1 MKKKKIYINVLSA
14 FAMSTFIAG
23 AFLIFACG
31 KAETSG
37 KFNKDRLLVSKG
49 EVFGV
54 SDYFKGSDKVEFIS
68 LDENIV
74 DVEEDLFIGVN
85 PGLTYIYSVT
95 DGVKGDYIE
104 IFVKDEFSEPKG
116 IELSEDGLISWNNV
130 YSYIGG
136 EQYTAEYELNLNGNI
151 ISSRENSYLLER
163 EGQYTISIRAAG
175 QELIDPSPWGR
186 QITLF
191 YQKMGKPKNITFTPS
206 EDISSMKGVLSWAAV
221 DRAKYKVVVD
231 SIEYETTETHME
243 LDFSKSTR
251 RSVYISVEAVDKQG
265 KFISSK
271 SAISLYKLDQPK
283 VTYQDGVLSWQAVE
297 GAEKYNVIYS
307 GEEGHSN
314 FVTSSL
320 STTLEGVD
328 AGVYDITVQAL
339 AGLNYINSDKIA
351 IDNKVVKLGKSDV
364 SYALGDGYVDVNI
377 STTSNYLK
385 NFKILKNDEEIN
397 VSISEGNSVT
407 TRINLTAGAYDF
419 KVQSLPSYNGL
430 NVFPMDG
437 VSQVVSSDLTDTKR
451 IYMLA
456 EAENFI
462 HYFDDRQNSI
472 LEFKNVENA
481 ESYEIMINE
490 KSATAI
496 ETSVVGNKVK
506 INLGVINRTEFNIQ
520 DGKSFNIDLIA
531 KKNSD
536 TINSLTRKTIKVYD
550 IVEGKS
556 ANGTDFEEKNYSWKG
571 REDAEYGVTI
581 YRTTDS
587 NYDLNGLDPI
597 FSGKLEETNTA
608 DLPAGFYVIEIR
620 TLTTNSDKYWSSS
633 EVMTDNFIISE
644 NEENPYFL
652 DFYYDS
658 SLSSE
663 FSGYGIKFKIPT
675 AAETYYQNPR
685 KYQIYVNDT
694 KILEADASKIE
705 QILTYDFSSD
715 FKFDAGVTKIVL
727 RTICSDTELSK
738 IQKPSSLS
746 ILNVEKLEAPSKES
760 VSTRDDNILKV
771 ALKGNA
777 EQVVLS
783 KEGAVFEDEN
793 GYLQEIDLSKYV
805 GSFNIEAYYDS
816 HKDFT
821 TDEDFTSG
829 NYYIES
835 EKFTIACQRDEI
847 PSNFSY
853 YKKEISFDH
862 NGEADKFNLIIKI
875 KTKNDING
883 KTWKTQIGEKTLNL
897 DNLISVLGS
906 EFGAYYSQKV
916 EMTID
921 IYSSVSKFVGGTY
934 FISSINDT
942 ETSKGMSHIDV
953 TQLKNVTDLTYK
965 KATDKLEWTSS
976 NPSDT
981 NYEIYINNK
990 LHDEVNVYSS
1000 EESGVYKYEYSLSGF
1015 VTTPGEEYNFNLI
1028 ATKRNSFDS
1037 NISNTLTVKKLK
1049 SLDSIKVYTNKDDE
1063 TTYIRWD
1070 LTSEQVNLIES
1081 IVINEAIYT
1090 VTEQTGS
1097 IVLPSEVV
1105 RIKLISKGES
1115 STKLQYKDSDATEFT
1130 IREAEDNDYSNFMNG
1145 TVVKKESSDWLVTS
1159 DLGSSYIEWT
1169 PFEDDNVWSR
1179 EQAAVNYTFVIY
1191 KQDGS
1196 VFSKVY
1202 TGNENRIALSDTTLK
1217 SLVKGQYKFNVY
1229 ACFEEYLLR
1238 DKGEASTL
1246 TKYLS
1251 ADNIS
1256 IRKLADVQNVN
1267 YSVETTIK
1275 DSYES
1280 ELTKK
1285 IKISWEHEDASSEI
1299 YYNIQLLNSNHEVVF
1314 SRATR
1319 GNLEIDIDFGE
1330 ISSLEVKYVSITAY
1344 SPSNL
1349 FSNSTEIQVMQNEV
1363 PSAVLSDNGT
1373 ITVNSSSASRRYIIK
1388 AEIAGKT
1395 YNYVLD
1401 GSRSISIYDCF
1412 KLENLS
1418 GNIKGQKENLTI
1430 SIIAVGDSQTLPSEK
1445 KEIIQKEI
1453 LGQGAYDIYAGYIF
1467 FRNEFAN
1474 KVHILYKDGDQTKEE
1489 VLNNQQILYK
1499 AGDIEKY
1506 TYFAPTNSYID
1517 ADKTQYMGGFKFEIP
1532 ASWKGTT
1539 KTFTYYFEKT
1549 GMGNSWTDLT
1559 LQTNTKQIDVK
1570 NFDDISDV
1578 QFSMDETTNHISGK
1592 MITAKEGGVFMEVL
1606 YDNYTLLYG
1615 YSEVNEIPI
1624 WNIEENLTIETL
1636 PTGQYNFKIW
1646 NMKKDIEGK
1655 TTFSSPYEFIYEKKD
1670 NGISNA
1676 RVADTGYF
1684 EWDDSD
1690 LAPEKYLIECD
1701 DDNFVVTEKRFDL
1714 ILLNKHTF
1722 TFTIKK
1728 IHDIPFGGSVK
1739 LSELGGKVVSV
1750 TDSITVSSETLS
1762 FSDPCSFKEI
1772 TEDAEVVLEVPD
1784 SLDYNLFM
1792 EYNGKTY
1799 KVEKF
1804 KKDYG
1809 SVNYLKVR
1817 EIDLIDLL
1825 GGDFVSDISEVK
1837 FSITEEGK
1845 VKSPSVKVNLSLK
1858 MNSDSRKI
1866 TQVKAGNLFDEY
1878 LVYESD
1884 LKNAKKAI
1892 LRMTNN
1898 FGTQV
1903 YDGLEEIVSGFWV
1916 EMEDERNTGFY
1927 TVLPTSYIS
1936 SNKVSVIKIG
1946 EILDRLVMPEGTTYT
1961 IEVAPIH
1968 KNTSVEQIDWLST
1981 VATYKRLS
1989 GISKLRVNADGT
2001 KVIWADNDKDPLTSY
2016 YLVKYNDTF
2025 RYISKDLSEI
2035 QYTEFIA
2042 GVKDD
2047 LEIYAISNST
2057 GELFSVKR
2065 VLKDVERNRTI
2076 SNKYINLTDGTLTLS
2091 WGEGL
2096 TQAEKNLLMDSST
2109 EKDVTDKIFESG
2121 NLIKILEMI
2130 DYRAYTLVYPKQ
2142 TVAEKVA
2149 NSKYLLPIGFTFS
2162 ELKNEQVEIKF
2173 VKDGSTKSA
2182 IVNATYLLESLDDKY
2197 INVLKKIKESISSE
2211 YPFYRTLTTFI
2222 NLVSAKETR
2231 FTGIACDSILFDE
2244 IGGNIGKDIEAG
2256 VYKITMNQLGNPNRS
2271 TLKSD
2276 DNIVISSAEVL
2287 AAPDVILKKEDI
2299 VNSLAAQEVL
2309 TSKYSITFKPVET
2322 INNYKLLLRR
2332 PNEET
2337 VDQVYDIKNV
2347 SGEWLLYYGNN
2358 QIFKLTLLEN
2368 GYIQIP
2374 INTIGD
2380 QTGIDTIISTDN
2392 QEYSAYIYA
2401 CGQDNQ
2407 FNSKTF
2413 KMNLLFLAQNN
2424 INVNKGR
2431 VNFGVFRYKDKAF
2444 DSIVI
2449 YKINGDST
2457 YHVSVLQRSGTII
2470 DYLPSDNGQYNF
2482 ISFLTRGGISD
2493 QYTMYIDS
2501 PIYMM
2506 KNPFKLYNP
2515 TVNIEEGRFI
2525 IDENINNSVLYD
2537 TGEYQ
2542 RRYTIYNNISG
2553 SNGGLLTEP
2562 IDENRYIYE
2571 AGESKYEGD
2580 YLIYKGSEKIATKFS
2595 IQNNGSNGGML
2606 SENIETDSL
2615 LGKVSILKFTDS
2627 DMAQSRAIFQSKV
2640 IDIQAR
2646 MLKDIDIS
2654 LDEQGDFVW
2663 TESSS
2668 SNIGDLTSEGNKLVY
2683 KVIIEYCKAVVTN
2696 GVTEYP
2702 TYFTEQVY
2710 TTKTSYLSRLLQNP
2724 EDKDKYRYRLRV
2736 SAMYYGA
2743 SGALS
2748 DEIIT
2753 LEGEKYYKLKNAKY
2767 DHSEAMI
2774 LRSNEAVSDTYERL
2788 VEVSGLK
2795 INNGTISWLYNND
2808 DENQFLLYASKKADS
2823 TDRILL
2829 EINKDNL
2836 TISTEGQQRRYT
2848 FAPKTELAENTN
2860 YYLSIKVVRSDKLNI
2875 ASQETLY
2882 ESTFI
2887 KLPKVNEN
2895 HISFIEDTKNR
2906 KTTLDFSAYKSLLN
2920 PISGTR
2926 NYFKL
2931 SVDLTIGET
2940 HFLNPIVLAP
2950 SGNMQITLCA
2960 NKNDEDQRNNIYY
2973 MNPSSVSKVRLEVS
2987 PIAAEVKNVI
2997 NGPVSI
3003 FEFSRPTWSSSDK
3016 ITWNDSTKEF
3026 IWSYGKEFVGYL
3038 KEGTK
3043 LYKLNAATGE
3053 YDEVGFEYNLAD
3065 IKILTYMGEWVR
3077 VYNKTNT
3084 EENIYYVKVLD
3095 VLYRDEYADISNIK
3109 FNVEITTREDISS
3122 SKFEEIT
3129 RVYKDIDAC
3138 EFEDGMKGGRFAPI
3152 LSGKLLSLSVYAK
3165 QGEKN
3170 ICSVALNYELSTVLS
3185 FDCFAGGDGTENNP
3199 YLVSTA
3205 AQFNLIS
3212 QRSTQPVYMQSCD
3225 ETIFTTTIKN
3235 GFSQRENTQPTT
3247 EKKYLKNF
3255 FKQTKDIEVSFT
3267 GIAIMGDFGGVYE
3280 GNGKTLRIVSSNAQ
3294 NGEISLEEYSQ
3305 KANVSCTR
3313 GVALFERIIVGG
3325 AVQNLSIDV
3334 DFTNSN
3340 SENTMFAGIA
3350 IISEGEINNIVC
3362 NSFKFTLSSIINADG
3377 GVFVSTLVGVNKG
3390 QLIDC
3395 VNKANIDIKNTN
3407 SSQQSAILAISGLAS
3422 ANYGSL
3428 EGCGNEGDIVT
3439 TINSSLDLRVG
3450 GLVGYNKGS
3459 INMCYNTG
3467 KLQGIR
3473 NKSNVGCIGGLTN
3486 YTINCRITYSFN
3498 NGKIYGDSGRCGG
3511 ISFYANRMTLNHVF
3525 AYGDVNDE
3533 VVKNGSCNNIM
3544 FYSNNGSFG
3553 TATSCYSYV
3562 GSATN
3567 IIGVTNLSSSRDF
3580 TLGDYTIKV
3589 VMNNTYS
3596 FDLSLTK

>member
-1 MKKKKIYINVLSA
+1 MKKKKIYVNVLSA

-31 KAETSG
+31 KADTSG
-37 KFNKDRLLVSKG
+37 EFSKDRLLVSKG
-49 EVFGV
+49 EVFDV
-54 SDYFKGSDKVEFIS
+54 SDFFKGSDKVEFIS
-68 LDENIV
+68 MDENIV
-74 DVEEDLFIGVN
+74 DVEEDLFVGVN

-116 IELSEDGLISWNNV
+116 IELSEDGLVSWSNV
-130 YSYIGG
+130 YSYIGD

-151 ISSRENSYLLER
+151 ISSRENSYQLES
-163 EGQYTISIRAAG
+163 EGEYTISIRAAG

-186 QITLF
+186 QITLY
-191 YQKMGKPKNITFTPS
+191 YQKMGKPQNITFTPS
-206 EDISSMKGVLSWAAV
+206 VDITSMKGVLSWDAV

-251 RSVYISVEAVDKQG
+251 RSVYISVEAIDKQG
-265 KFISSK
+265 KFMSSK

-283 VTYQDGVLSWQAVE
+283 VTYQDGVLSWKAVE

-307 GEEGHSN
+307 GEEGYSN
-314 FVTSSL
+314 FVTSDL
-320 STTLEGVD
+320 STTLEGID

-364 SYALGDGYVDVNI
+364 TYALGDGYVDVNI

-397 VSISEGNSVT
+397 VSISEGNSVS
-407 TRINLTAGAYDF
+407 TRINLTAGVYDF

-430 NVFPMDG
+430 NILPMDG
-437 VSQVVSSDLTDTKR
+437 VSQVISSDFTDAKR

-462 HYFDDRQNSI
+462 HYFDDHQNSI
-472 LEFKNVENA
+472 LEFSNVENA
-481 ESYEIMINE
+481 ESYEVVING
-490 KSATAI
+490 KTATAI

-506 INLGVINRTEFNIQ
+506 INLGAIDRTEFNIQ

-531 KKNSD
+531 KKND
-536 TINSLTRKTIKVYD
+536 ETINSLTRKTIKVYD

-571 REDAEYGVTI
+571 LEDAEYGVTI

-587 NYDLNGLDPI
+587 NYDLNGLAPI

-608 DLPAGFYVIEIR
+608 DLPAGFYVIEIK
-620 TLTTNSDKYWSSS
+620 TLTANSDKYWSSS
-633 EVMTDNFIISE
+633 EVMTDSFIVSE

-675 AAETYYQNPR
+675 AAETYYLNPR
-685 KYQIYVNDT
+685 KYQIFVNDT
-694 KILEADASKIE
+694 KILEAEASKIE
-705 QILTYDFSSD
+705 QILTYDFLSD

-727 RTICSDTELSK
+727 RTICSDTELAK
-738 IQKPSSLS
+738 IQKPSDLS
-746 ILNVEKLEAPSKES
+746 ILNVEKLASPDKES
-760 VSTRDDNILKV
+760 VSTRDDNILEV

-777 EQVVLS
+777 DQVVLS
-783 KEGAVFEDEN
+783 KDAAIFEDET

-821 TDEDFTSG
+821 TDEDFTRG

-862 NGEADKFNLIIKI
+862 SGEADKFNLIIKI
-875 KTKNDING
+875 KTKNDSNG
-883 KTWKTQIGEKTLNL
+883 KTWKTQIGEKVFNL

-906 EFGAYYSQKV
+906 EFEAYYSQKV

-921 IYSSVSKFVGGTY
+921 IYSCVSKFVGNTY

-942 ETSKGMSHIDV
+942 ESSNGMAHINV
-953 TQLKNVTDLTYK
+953 TQLENVTDLTYNK
-965 KATDKLEWTSS
+965 TSDKLEWSS
-976 NPSDT
+976 NNPSDT
-981 NYEIYINNK
+981 NYEIYINNT
-990 LHDEVNVYSS
+990 LYDEVNVYSS
-1000 EESGVYKYEYSLSGF
+1000 EEGGSYKYEFSLAGF
-1015 VTTPGEEYNFNLI
+1015 VTTPGEEYNFKLV

-1037 NISNTLTVKKLK
+1037 NISNVLTVKKLK
-1049 SLDSIKVYTNKDDE
+1049 SLDTIKVYTNKDDE
-1063 TTYIRWD
+1063 TTYIKWD

-1081 IVINEAIYT
+1081 IVINETSYAI
-1090 VTEQTGS
+1090 TEQTGN
-1097 IVLPSEVV
+1097 IVLPGEVV

-1115 STKLQYKDSDATEFT
+1115 STKLQYRDSDTTEFT
-1130 IREAEDNDYSNFMNG
+1130 IREAADSDYSNFISG
-1145 TVVKKESSDWLVTS
+1145 TVVKKESSDWFITS
-1159 DLGSSYIEWT
+1159 DLDSSYIEWT
-1169 PFEDDNVWSR
+1169 AFEDDNVWSG

-1196 VFSKVY
+1196 VYSKVD
-1202 TGNENRIALSDTTLK
+1202 TGNKNRISLSDTTLK

-1229 ACFEEYLLR
+1229 ACFEEYSLS

-1251 ADNIS
+1251 AENIS
-1256 IRKLADVQNVN
+1256 IKKLADIQNVSC
-1267 YSVETTIK
+1267 SVETTAK
-1275 DSYES
+1275 DNYES
-1280 ELTKK
+1280 ELAKK
-1285 IKISWEHEDASSEI
+1285 VTISWDHEDASSEV
-1299 YYNIQLLNSNHEVVF
+1299 YYSVQLLNSKHEVVF
-1314 SRATR
+1314 SKAISGELQT
-1319 GNLEIDIDFGE
+1319 EIALGE

-1344 SPSNL
+1344 SPNHL

-1363 PSAVLSDNGT
+1363 PSAVLSDDGMIT
-1373 ITVNSSSASRRYIIK
+1373 INSSSASRRYIIK

-1401 GSRSISIYDCF
+1401 GSRSINIYDCF
-1412 KLENLS
+1412 KLEDLS
-1418 GNIKGQKENLTI
+1418 GSIKGQKENLTI
-1430 SIIAVGDSQTLPSEK
+1430 SIIAVGDSQTLPNEK
-1445 KEIIQKEI
+1445 KAIIQKEI
-1453 LGQGAYDIYAGYIF
+1453 LGQGAYDTYAGFIF
-1467 FRNEFAN
+1467 FRNEFAS
-1474 KVHILYKDGDQTKEE
+1474 KVHILYKDGDQIKEE
-1489 VLNNQQILYK
+1489 ILSTQQILYK
-1499 AGDIEKY
+1499 AGDLEKY
-1506 TYFAPTNSYID
+1506 TYFTPSNTYLV
-1517 ADKTQYMGGFKFEIP
+1517 ADKTQYMGGFRFEIP

-1559 LQTNTKQIDVK
+1559 LQTNTKQLEVK
-1570 NFDDISDV
+1570 DFDAISDV

-1592 MITAKEGGVFMEVL
+1592 MISSTEGGVFMEVL
-1606 YDNYTLLYG
+1606 YSNYTLLYG
-1615 YSEVNEIPI
+1615 YSQENEIPI
-1624 WNIEENLTIETL
+1624 WNIEDNLTIGTL
-1636 PTGQYNFKIW
+1636 PAGQYTFRIW
-1646 NMKKDIEGK
+1646 NMKKDIEGR
-1655 TTFSSPYEFIYEKKD
+1655 TTFSSPYEFVYEKKES
-1670 NGISNA
+1670 GISNA

-1690 LAPEKYLIECD
+1690 LTTGKYLIECD

-1722 TFTIKK
+1722 TLTIKK

-1739 LSELGGKVVSV
+1739 LSELGGKVITV
-1750 TDSITVSSETLS
+1750 TDPITVSSETLS

-1784 SLDYNLFM
+1784 ALDYNLFM

-1799 KVEKF
+1799 KVLKF
-1804 KKDYG
+1804 IKDYG

-1825 GGDFVSDISEVK
+1825 GEDFTSDISEVK

-1845 VKSPSVKVNLSLK
+1845 VKSPSVGVNLSLK
-1858 MNSDSRKI
+1858 KNSDSRKI
-1866 TQVKAGNLFDEY
+1866 TQVKSGNLFDEY

-1884 LKNAKKAI
+1884 LANAKKAI

-1898 FGTQV
+1898 FGDQI
-1903 YDGLEEIVSGFWV
+1903 YDGLEEIVSGYWV
-1916 EMEDERNTGFY
+1916 EMEDERSTGFY
-1927 TVLPTSYIS
+1927 TKLPTNYLS
-1936 SNKVSVIKIG
+1936 SKTVNVIKIG
-1946 EILDRLVMPEGTTYT
+1946 EILDRLVMPEGASYT

-1968 KNTSVEQIDWLST
+1968 KNSSVEQIDWLST

-1989 GISKLRVNADGT
+1989 GIGKLRVNEDGT

-2035 QYTEFIA
+2035 LYTEFIA
-2042 GVKDD
+2042 GVRDD
-2047 LEIYAISNST
+2047 LEIYAISSSV

-2065 VLKDVERNRTI
+2065 VLKDVERNKTV
-2076 SNKYINLTDGTLTLS
+2076 SNKYISLDNGTLTLS

-2096 TQAEKNLLMDSST
+2096 TQAEKNQLMNSST
-2109 EKDVTDKIFESG
+2109 EKSATDKIFESG

-2130 DYRAYTLVYPKQ
+2130 EYRAYSLVYAKQ

-2149 NSKYLLPIGFTFS
+2149 NSRYLLPIGFTFS

-2182 IVNATYLLESLDDKY
+2182 IINATYLLKALDEKY
-2197 INVLKKIKESISSE
+2197 IEILKKIRESISSE
-2211 YPFYRTLTTFI
+2211 HNFYGTLTAFI

-2244 IGGNIGKDIEAG
+2244 IGGNVGKSVEAG
-2256 VYKITMNQLGNPNRS
+2256 TYKIVMNQLGNPNRA

-2287 AAPDVILKKEDI
+2287 AAPDVIFNKEDI
-2299 VNSLAAQEVL
+2299 INSAAANEVL
-2309 TSKYSITFKPVET
+2309 TSKYSITFKPVGS
-2322 INNYKLLLRR
+2322 IKNYRLLLRR
-2332 PNEET
+2332 PDGEA
-2337 VDQVYDIKNV
+2337 VDKVYDIKNV
-2347 SGEWLLYYGNN
+2347 NGEWLLYYGNN
-2358 QIFKLTLLEN
+2358 QTFKLTLLDN

-2380 QTGIDTIISTDN
+2380 QTGIDTVISTDN

-2424 INVNKGR
+2424 ININKGR
-2431 VNFGVFRYKDKAF
+2431 VNFGVFRHKDKTF
-2444 DSIVI
+2444 DSMVI
-2449 YKINGDST
+2449 YKIDGDST

-2515 TVNIEEGRFI
+2515 TVNIEDGKFV
-2525 IDENINNSVLYD
+2525 IDENTNNSALYKKD
-2537 TGEYQ
+2537 GYQ
-2542 RRYTIYNNISG
+2542 RRYTIYNDKSG
-2553 SNGGLLTEP
+2553 ANGGLLTEP
-2562 IDENRYIYE
+2562 IEENRYIYE

-2580 YLIYKGSEKIATKFS
+2580 YLIYKESEKLATKFS
-2595 IQNNGSNGGML
+2595 IQNNGSNGGMQA
-2606 SENIETDSL
+2606 EDTEVDTI

-2627 DMAQSRAIFQSKV
+2627 DMAQSSAVFQSKV

-2646 MLKDIDIS
+2646 MLKDIEIS

-2668 SNIGDLTSEGNKLVY
+2668 SNIGDLTSAANKLVY
-2683 KVIIEYCKAVVTN
+2683 KVTIEYCKADTID
-2696 GVTEYP
+2696 GVTKYP
-2702 TYFTEQVY
+2702 TYYTEEIY

-2724 EDKDKYRYRLRV
+2724 EDKDKYRYRIRV
-2736 SAMYYGA
+2736 SAMYYGT
-2743 SGALS
+2743 SGTIS
-2748 DEIIT
+2748 NEITT
-2753 LEGEKYYKLKNAKY
+2753 LEGEKYYKLSNAKY
-2767 DHSEAMI
+2767 DNSEAMI

-2788 VEVSGLK
+2788 VEVNGLN
-2795 INNGTISWLYNND
+2795 INNGTISWLYDND
-2808 DENQFLLYASKKADS
+2808 DENQFLLYASKNADS

-2829 EINKDNL
+2829 EINKDDL
-2836 TISTEGQQRRYT
+2836 AISTEGQQRRYT
-2848 FAPKTELAENTN
+2848 FAPKTELVENTK
-2860 YYLSIKVVRSDKLNI
+2860 YYLAIKVVRSDKLNI

-2882 ESTFI
+2882 DSMFI
-2887 KLPKVNEN
+2887 KLPKVQDN
-2895 HISFIEDTKNR
+2895 HISFIEDTKNG
-2906 KTTLDFSAYKSLLN
+2906 KTILDFSAYKTLLN

-2931 SVDLTIGET
+2931 SIDLAIGGERKSAT
-2940 HFLNPIVLAP
+2940 LTPA
-2950 SGNMQITLCA
+2950 GNMKITLCT
-2960 NKNDEDQRNNIYY
+2960 KEKDKDENNNIYY
-2973 MNPSSVSKVRLEVS
+2973 MDPTSVSNVRLEVS
-2987 PIAAEVKNVI
+2987 PMATDVKNVI
-2997 NGPVSI
+2997 NGSVSI

-3026 IWSYGKEFVGYL
+3026 IWSYGKKSVGYL

-3043 LYKLNAATGE
+3043 LYKLNATTGE
-3053 YDEVGFEYNLAD
+3053 YDQVDFEYDLAD
-3065 IKILTYMGEWVR
+3065 IHILTYMGEWVR

-3084 EENIYYVKVLD
+3084 EENTYYVKVSD
-3095 VLYRDEYADISNIK
+3095 VLYRYEYADISNIK

-3152 LSGKLLSLSVYAK
+3152 LSGKLIRLSIYAK

-3170 ICSVALNYELSTVLS
+3170 ICSVALNYDLSTAIT

-3212 QRSTQPVYMQSCD
+3212 LRSTQPVYMQSCD
-3225 ETIFTTTIKN
+3225 ETIYTTTITN
-3235 GFSQRENTQPTT
+3235 GFSQTKSTQPTT
-3247 EKKYLKNF
+3247 EKKYLKNY

-3267 GIAIMGDFGGVYE
+3267 GIAITGDFGGVYE

-3305 KANVSCTR
+3305 KANVSFTR
-3313 GVALFERIIVGG
+3313 GVALFERIIAGG

-3362 NSFKFTLSSIINADG
+3362 NSFKFTLSSLINAGG
-3377 GVFVSTLVGVNKG
+3377 GVFVSTIVGVNKG

-3473 NKSNVGCIGGLTN
+3473 NKSNVGSIGGLTN

-3511 ISFYANRMTLNHVF
+3511 VSFYASRMTLNHVF

-3544 FYSNNGSFG
+3544 FYSSNGSFG

-3567 IIGVTNLSSSRDF
+3567 IIGVSNLASSRDF
-3580 TLGDYTIKV
+3580 TSGDYTIKA